1 MNYLI
6 SLIKEKESKISSSDD
21 KEKLQLVK
29 DTLSVPNCFFKMD
42 ISTAIGIM
50 SFLGVP
56 EDKMESLYFSLI
68 APDKLEKH
76 IDKVTVSKEK

>member
-1 MNYLI
+1 MDYLI
-6 SLIKEKESKISSSDD
+6 DLIKEKESKVSSLEE

-29 DTLSVPNCFFKMD
+29 DTLSVPNCFFNLD

-56 EDKMESLYFSLI
+56 ENKMESLYFSLI
-68 APDKLEKH
+68 APNKLEKH
-76 IDKVTVSKEK
+76 IEKVTISKEK